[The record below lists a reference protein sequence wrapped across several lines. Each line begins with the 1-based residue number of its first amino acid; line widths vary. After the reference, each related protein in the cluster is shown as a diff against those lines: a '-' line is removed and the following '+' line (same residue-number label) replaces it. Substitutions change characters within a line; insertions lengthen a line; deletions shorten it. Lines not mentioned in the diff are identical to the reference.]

1 MKVALIGL
9 DHPHSLLH
17 LNSFHALNKIKE
29 VYVWD
34 DRKIKNEPI
43 DIKKYFKICCISKD
57 LKEIAGKKPFFVIT
71 ALRHNLIK
79 DICLYLIDQGIHIL
93 AEKPVGF
100 NHKESNQIFNY
111 LKNRT
116 NKFGVCY
123 INRADPRTKK
133 TKEII
138 KEGIC
143 GKILTIEMRMLTTS
157 VDNRDPSHW
166 LFKKDYSGGGILNWL
181 GCHFIDLMRY
191 ILDDEIVSVYA
202 DTEIYTSN
210 TIDVEDA
217 CTLILRFKRGQ
228 IATLQL
234 SYILTLSGSGYNN
247 KSGYDTYISFNGDK
261 GRIIWSS
268 NEQPTGIYVESKDKK
283 YNNNNKRNYYYSLDI
298 SEAYGGSIG
307 ENFINNYIQWCLDK
321 EDPLST
327 ICDAVKMSKIIES
340 AYESAKTGQ
349 KILINSS

>member
-1 MKVALIGL
+1 
-9 DHPHSLLH
+9 
-17 LNSFHALNKIKE
+17 
-29 VYVWD
+29 
-34 DRKIKNEPI
+34 
-43 DIKKYFKICCISKD
+43 
-57 LKEIAGKKPFFVIT
+57 
-71 ALRHNLIK
+71 
-79 DICLYLIDQGIHIL
+79 
-93 AEKPVGF
+93 
-100 NHKESNQIFNY
+100 
-111 LKNRT
+111 
-116 NKFGVCY
+116 
-123 INRADPRTKK
+123 
-133 TKEII
+133 
-138 KEGIC
+138 
-143 GKILTIEMRMLTTS
+143 MRMLTTS